1 MSVIGSNGI
10 LLVFPFQNVVLTSS
24 DSLNPTLFRSF
35 SIASSHALSSCLC
48 VCLSLSLP
56 LYLSISLPLFLS
68 LFFCLYP
75 SLSISLFLSLIIR
88 QESARA
94 WRCNISEWV
103 NQRHMTVFITYLL
116 FHFFITLPL
125 FPSLQSY
132 LSVLI
137 LLSLCFDVLHYLSLF
152 YSNFTHFFCLNRL
165 SVTWNIFSFSVC
177 NKFQSWCRTMRQMV
191 MTFVVR
197 VLTNPYDI
205 LWCETLHTSSVHHFF
220 WFVFAIFIIVKANT
234 LS

>member
-10 LLVFPFQNVVLTSS
+10 LLVFPFLNVVLTSS

-56 LYLSISLPLFLS
+56 LYLSLSLSLFLS
-68 LFFCLYP
+68 LFSVSIPL
-75 SLSISLFLSLIIR
+75 SLSLFFSLSLFVRRAQGPDGAI
-88 QESARA
+88 SA
-94 WRCNISEWV
+94 SEWI
-103 NQRHMTVFITYLL
+103 RDIWLFLLTYLL

-152 YSNFTHFFCLNRL
+152 YSNFTHFFL
-165 SVTWNIFSFSVC
+165 S
-177 NKFQSWCRTMRQMV
+177 
-191 MTFVVR
+191 
-197 VLTNPYDI
+197 
-205 LWCETLHTSSVHHFF
+205 
-220 WFVFAIFIIVKANT
+220 
-234 LS
+234 